1 MTSPDSSNIGV
12 VVVDD
17 HPLVRLGL
25 RSFIELVDG
34 VEIVGE
40 AGSGAEAQ
48 RVVDELMRSGNA
60 PDVVLMD
67 ILLPDGDGV
76 ATTSALRRAHPTV
89 AVVALTSSD
98 DAERVR
104 SALRVGAIGY
114 VLKDAGPD
122 DVLAAVLA
130 AARGEGYIE
139 SSLAL
144 KLTEPQV
151 AADIELTARERE
163 VVALVGEGKSNQQI
177 ASELVITERTART
190 HVSNV
195 LRKLRLSSRTQAAL
209 WATRRGLE
217 VDDVGE

>member
-1 MTSPDSSNIGV
+1 MTAPSDIRV

-17 HPLVRLGL
+17 HPFVRLGL
-25 RSFIELVDG
+25 RSFFAFVDG
-34 VEIVGE
+34 VEVVGE
-40 AGSGAEAQ
+40 AASATEAQ
-48 RVVDELMRSGNA
+48 HVVDELSRSGYG

-67 ILLPDGDGV
+67 VLLPDGNGIT
-76 ATTSALRRAHPTV
+76 TTSALRHAYPTV
-89 AVVALTSSD
+89 AVVVLTGFD

-104 SALRVGAIGY
+104 SALLAGAVGY
-114 VLKDAGPD
+114 VRKDAGPD
-122 DVLAAVLA
+122 DVLAAVRA

-144 KLTEPQV
+144 KLTEPQ
-151 AADIELTARERE
+151 AGADVELTARERE

-209 WATRRGLE
+209 WATSNGLAPRQR
-217 VDDVGE
+217 

>member
-1 MTSPDSSNIGV
+1 M

-25 RSFIELVDG
+25 RSFFELVDG
-34 VEIVGE
+34 VDMVGE
-40 AGSGAEAQ
+40 AGSGADAQ
-48 RVVDELMRSGNA
+48 RLVDELAQSGNT

-67 ILLPDGDGV
+67 LLLPDGDGV
-76 ATTSALRRAHPTV
+76 ATTAALRRAHPTV
-89 AVVALTSSD
+89 AVVALTSFD

-104 SALRVGAIGY
+104 FALQVGAIGY

-122 DVLAAVLA
+122 DVLAAVRA
-130 AARGEGYIE
+130 AARGEGYVE
-139 SSLAL
+139 ASLAL

-151 AADIELTARERE
+151 AAYVELTARERE

-209 WATRRGLE
+209 WATRHGLAPRRP
-217 VDDVGE
+217 

>member
-1 MTSPDSSNIGV
+1 MTAAEPSNVRV

-25 RSFIELVDG
+25 RSFFDLVDG
-34 VEIVGE
+34 VEMIGE
-40 AGSGAEAQ
+40 AAGDAQ
-48 RVVDELMRSGNA
+48 AQQVLDELARSGNL

-67 ILLPDGDGV
+67 ILLPDGDGI
-76 ATTSALRRAHPTV
+76 ATTAALRRAHPGV
-89 AVVALTSSD
+89 AVVALTSFD

-104 SALRVGAIGY
+104 SALRAGAVGY
-114 VLKDAGPD
+114 VRKDAGPD
-122 DVLAAVLA
+122 DVLAAVRA

-139 SSLAL
+139 ASLAL
-144 KLTEPQV
+144 KLTEPQ
-151 AADIELTARERE
+151 AASDVELTARERE
-163 VVALVGEGKSNQQI
+163 VVALVGEGRSNQQI

-209 WATRRGLE
+209 WATSNGLAPRRPK
-217 VDDVGE
+217 